1 MAFYT
6 GTLSPFGFPH
16 TVSTDGSWTSYR
28 DIDQFFKPRT
38 LVAVGA
44 WVADVHDFAA
54 GPCSAV
60 GKKKKKKGTFVTFKN
75 CSSKRNKTVPLNNC
89 VGAPA
94 ENAFVYNSVAKKN
107 EPKWYRVGDRNAD
120 SIELFPVV
128 EASNVDGEVEA
139 SNDAE
144 TNVVAEAPVDA
155 ITDDEAEASV
165 AAETNVEAEASVDT
179 DDEADGGSGDESHES
194 DVADSAEAQVDG
206 EVEPSPPADDEASE
220 AGMYICAHIHMRTCL
235 VVNRSYMHI
244 QYTYANLSIYAHKIH
259 ICELVHI
266 CVFCRWRRCT
276 NRPDGAAP
284 RCAECRQSRKIYY
297 VLVGPPTGPK

>member
-16 TVSTDGSWTSYR
+16 TVSADGTWTTYR
-28 DIDQFFKPRT
+28 DMHQHFKPRT
-38 LVAVGA
+38 HVAVGA

-75 CSSKRNKTVPLNNC
+75 VRSKRNKTVPLSNC

-94 ENAFVYNSVAKKN
+94 ENAFIYNSVAKKN

-120 SIELFPVV
+120 SIELFPVL
-128 EASNVDGEVEA
+128 DGEVEA
-139 SNDAE
+139 SDDAE
-144 TNVVAEAPVDA
+144 TNVVAEPPVDA
-155 ITDDEAEASV
+155 STDDEAEASV
-165 AAETNVEAEASVDT
+165 HAETNVEVEASVDA
-179 DDEADGGSGDESHES
+179 DDEADGGGGDESHES

-206 EVEPSPPADDEASE
+206 EVEASPLADDEASE

-244 QYTYANLSIYAHKIH
+244 QYIYANLSIYAHKIH
-259 ICELVHI
+259 ICELVQK
-266 CVFCRWRRCT
+266 CVFCRWRRCN